1 MPHNKMK
8 IFIFFQL
15 RNVVYMP
22 VVGVFDAYFKKSMLK
37 LYRFYRVKNIKTR
50 KN

>member
-22 VVGVFDAYFKKSMLK
+22 VVGVFDAYFKK
-37 LYRFYRVKNIKTR
+37 VC
-50 KN
+50 